1 MDEVRRVARERGAE
15 AAERGEH
22 ARRAGERRLEA
33 RGPKPGFAPDRAP
46 RRRLDE
52 QEAMVEVGLPLGIG
66 DGAELRAAER
76 RDGEE
81 MERCAATARS
91 RRGSSRRAP

>member
-1 MDEVRRVARERGAE
+1 MDEVGRVARERGAE

-22 ARRAGERRLEA
+22 ARWAGERRLEA
-33 RGPKPGFAPDRAP
+33 LTEARPAPDRAP

-52 QEAMVEVGLPLGIG
+52 QEAMVEFGLPLGIG